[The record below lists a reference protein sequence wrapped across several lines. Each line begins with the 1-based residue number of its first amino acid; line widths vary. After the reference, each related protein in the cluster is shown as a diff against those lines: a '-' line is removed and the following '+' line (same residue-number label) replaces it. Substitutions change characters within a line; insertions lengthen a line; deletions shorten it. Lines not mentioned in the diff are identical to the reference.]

1 MPSQSEHTIFVVD
14 DDQAVRESLRW
25 LLESVGHQ
33 VQTYPSATAFL
44 NAYEPGRSGCL
55 LLDVR
60 MPGMS
65 GLELQEVLNQRQVDI
80 PVIIITGHG
89 DVPMAVQAMKAGAME
104 FIEKPFNDQIL
115 IDRVQACLDRAT
127 ARYQRQQARSEILQ
141 RASRLTPREREVL
154 DAVVSGKPNKI
165 IADDLSISIKT
176 VEIHRARSMEKMQAG
191 SLAELVSMCIEAGI
205 HEGKP

>member
-1 MPSQSEHTIFVVD
+1 MPSKNEHTIFVVD

-44 NAYEPGRSGCL
+44 NAYDPGHSGCL

-65 GLELQEVLNQRQVDI
+65 GLELQEVLNKRQVDI

-115 IDRVQACLDRAT
+115 IDRVQACIERAT
-127 ARYQRQQARSEILQ
+127 DLHERQQTRSEILQ

-154 DAVVSGKPNKI
+154 EAVVSGKPNKI

-176 VEIHRARSMEKMQAG
+176 VEIHRARTMEKMQAG

-205 HEGKP
+205 HGGKP